1 MNTAKPVGSYGRLLP
16 ASMMDAC
23 GGVCLLAVGLLLI
36 VLGYRYPSVSMTLS
50 ERAIIRLNDGYLTC
64 IKHRQ
69 YTKSADTAQASAI
82 VKPES

>member
-1 MNTAKPVGSYGRLLP
+1 MNTAKPVSSYGRLLP

-36 VLGYRYPSVSMTLS
+36 VLGYRYPSVSMTLT

-64 IKHRQ
+64 VEYGQHTQ
-69 YTKSADTAQASAI
+69 NAGSVQDWAI
-82 VKPES
+82 GKPES